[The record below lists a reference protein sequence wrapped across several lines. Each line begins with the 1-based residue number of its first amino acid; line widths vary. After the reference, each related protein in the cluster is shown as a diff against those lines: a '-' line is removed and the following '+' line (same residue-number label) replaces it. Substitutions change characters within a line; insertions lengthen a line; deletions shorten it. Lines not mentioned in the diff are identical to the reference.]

1 MKHRRTGFSTKR
13 SQSLFILSV
22 AAVSLFGMN
31 TAVAQNSS
39 LFQRPFAHLA
49 QKPSSETTSEMLPPL
64 TPQRMTE
71 PLPPATNGSSAPP
84 YGQSPMMPNERVLG
98 LQTSWSYAPPTPIRV
113 LKLHDIVHIR
123 VEEAST
129 TLALGNATS
138 RKTTSYDA
146 VLKDWI
152 RLVGLDTVKPA
163 PQSDGDPRVQTSQ
176 NEVYR
181 GDSSMRTSESFT
193 TNIAAEIVDIRP
205 NGLVVLSA
213 QKTVSNDEDSYSW
226 SIVGTCRDKDID
238 PSNTVLS
245 RHLFDSKIVRES
257 QGHVRDGYSRGF
269 LTKFLARF
277 KPF

>member
-1 MKHRRTGFSTKR
+1 
-13 SQSLFILSV
+13 
-22 AAVSLFGMN
+22 
-31 TAVAQNSS
+31 
-39 LFQRPFAHLA
+39 
-49 QKPSSETTSEMLPPL
+49 
-64 TPQRMTE
+64 
-71 PLPPATNGSSAPP
+71 
-84 YGQSPMMPNERVLG
+84 
-98 LQTSWSYAPPTPIRV
+98 
-113 LKLHDIVHIR
+113 
-123 VEEAST
+123 
-129 TLALGNATS
+129 
-138 RKTTSYDA
+138 
-146 VLKDWI
+146 
-152 RLVGLDTVKPA
+152 
-163 PQSDGDPRVQTSQ
+163 
-176 NEVYR
+176 
-181 GDSSMRTSESFT
+181 MRTSESFT